1 VLVPARPDH
10 NRRGRGPWAQ
20 VQKEEHLITRT
31 RFVCAAALALA
42 ACLVAL
48 GCGSG
53 RTIGG
58 APTSDGVTLARD
70 IQPIFDASC
79 AFVGCHAGGSPQQGL
94 DLSEGRAH
102 ASTVNV
108 ASTEVP
114 TLQRVKPGDSAN
126 SYLFQK
132 VSQDNPAVGDRMPQG
147 GDRLEPDTLDLI
159 RRWIDTG
166 ANP

>member
-1 VLVPARPDH
+1 VTGL
-10 NRRGRGPWAQ
+10 
-20 VQKEEHLITRT
+20 L
-31 RFVCAAALALA
+31 
-42 ACLVAL
+42 AL

-58 APTSDGVTLARD
+58 ASTADGVTLARD

-79 AFVGCHAGGSPQQGL
+79 AFVGCHAGASPQQGL
-94 DLSEGRAH
+94 DLSEGRAY
-102 ASTVNV
+102 ASAVNV

-114 TLQRVKPGDSAN
+114 TLQRVKAGDSAN

-132 VSQDNPAVGDRMPQG
+132 ISRDNPAVGDRMPQG
-147 GDRLEPDTLDLI
+147 GVPLTAGEQDLI
-159 RRWIDTG
+159 RRWIDSG